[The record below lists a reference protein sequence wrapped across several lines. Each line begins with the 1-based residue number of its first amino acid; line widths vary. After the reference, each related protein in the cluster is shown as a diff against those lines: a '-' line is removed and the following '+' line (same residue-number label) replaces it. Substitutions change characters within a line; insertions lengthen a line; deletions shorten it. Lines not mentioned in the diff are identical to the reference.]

1 MAVQQLPGVHAG
13 ALQAG
18 FHFALSFRQVQ
29 LHSQILLCGVAH
41 QTFPE
46 PVIADVLGVDSG
58 VNFDAAAVE
67 AVPLLRDL
75 HQLPALLVGL
85 EVEVLVL
92 VDVAIA
98 GQGQIGLDAGLRHG
112 LGGGVGVVIQ
122 VGNRGNAEAQALGDG
137 KQRRRLCAAGVHFR
151 FLLQQ
156 RLKGFGIAQIVG
168 EAPQAGGGQMGVA
181 VDKAGDG
188 HHTGAVHNG
197 PGRFVGGLSLNGDD
211 LPVLDADISA
221 EDDLHPGI
229 HSHGCDI
236 GNEGVQIGTLP
247 FV

>member
-1 MAVQQLPGVHAG
+1 M
-13 ALQAG
+13 
-18 FHFALSFRQVQ
+18 Q

-46 PVIADVLGVDSG
+46 PVVADVLGVDPG
-58 VNFDAAAVE
+58 VNFDTAAVE

-75 HQLPALLVGL
+75 YQLPALLVGL

-92 VDVAIA
+92 VDEAIA
-98 GQGQIGLDAGLRHG
+98 GQRQIGLDAGFRHG
-112 LGGGVGVVIQ
+112 LGGGVGVVVQ
-122 VGNRGNAEAQALGDG
+122 VGNGGDAEAQALGNG
-137 KQRRRLCAAGVHFR
+137 ERCRRFGAAGVHFR

-156 RLKGFGIAQIVG
+156 RLKGFGVAQIIG
-168 EAPQAGGGQMGVA
+168 EAPQTGSRQMGMA
-181 VDKAGDG
+181 VDETGDS
-188 HHTGAVHNG
+188 HHAGAVHNG
-197 PGRFVGGLSLNGDD
+197 LGRFGRGLSLNGDN

-221 EDDLHPGI
+221 EDDLHPGV
-229 HSHGCDI
+229 HGHGCNI

>member
-1 MAVQQLPGVHAG
+1 M
-13 ALQAG
+13 
-18 FHFALSFRQVQ
+18 Q

-46 PVIADVLGVDSG
+46 PVVADVLAVDPG
-58 VNFDAAAVE
+58 VNFDTAAVE

-75 HQLPALLVGL
+75 YQLPALLVGL

-98 GQGQIGLDAGLRHG
+98 GQRQIGLDAGFRHS

-122 VGNRGNAEAQALGDG
+122 VGNRGNAEAQALGNG
-137 KQRRRLCAAGVHFR
+137 ERCRRFGAAGVHFR

-156 RLKGFGIAQIVG
+156 RLKGFGVAQIIG
-168 EAPQAGGGQMGVA
+168 EAPQTGSRQMGVA
-181 VDKAGDG
+181 VDKAGNG
-188 HHTGAVHNG
+188 HHAGAVHNG
-197 PGRFVGGLSLNGDD
+197 LGRFGRGLSLNGDD
-211 LPVLDADISA
+211 LSVLDADISA
-221 EDDLHPGI
+221 KNDLHPGV
-229 HSHGCDI
+229 HGHGCDI